1 MPGFNLEFDFDFSQ
15 YLNDDVMFG
24 QPVWPEDFYSEHH
37 GYRVRL
43 SWPLPDCNLGCPN
56 NWLADGFCDK
66 ACNVSECLFDG
77 GDCLGPNPKMGFGNQ
92 GSRE

>member
-1 MPGFNLEFDFDFSQ
+1 MYTAPKD
-15 YLNDDVMFG
+15 
-24 QPVWPEDFYSEHH
+24 
-37 GYRVRL
+37 GY
-43 SWPLPDCNLGCPN
+43 
-56 NWLADGFCDK
+56 CDK